1 MNNEPISVCRAR
13 LEKKKENECIS
24 VMTFSASR
32 AIFTGLLWLTAFG
45 T

>member
-1 MNNEPISVCRAR
+1 MN
-13 LEKKKENECIS
+13 KKQNECIS

-32 AIFTGLLWLTAFG
+32 VTVTALLWLTAFG

>member
-1 MNNEPISVCRAR
+1 MN
-13 LEKKKENECIS
+13 KKQNECIS

-32 AIFTGLLWLTAFG
+32 ANFTGLLWLTAFG